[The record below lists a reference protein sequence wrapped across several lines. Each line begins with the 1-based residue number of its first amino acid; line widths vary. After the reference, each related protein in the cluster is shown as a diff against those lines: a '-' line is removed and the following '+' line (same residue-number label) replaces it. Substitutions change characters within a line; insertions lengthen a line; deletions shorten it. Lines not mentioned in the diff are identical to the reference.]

1 MADALVAG
9 VDARAK
15 ATRWLLA
22 DRLADWR
29 LGVVV
34 VAEAHSASEAMWHG
48 VDPAHP
54 LHGHPSAPAARDG
67 LRAVLSAIDRFVG
80 DVVDASDPAA
90 VIVFTMGGMGTNDA
104 DIPSMVLLPELLFRW
119 ALGERLLDTPQE
131 WASDPESPPLLAGS
145 KASWS
150 TDWYPRVNAPNRN
163 QSLAHQVVA
172 RLPASL
178 RDRIRNVRAQGRV
191 RTRPTGY
198 LSIDWQPATWYRPW
212 WPQMRA
218 FALPSLYDGRIR
230 VNLRGRE
237 RDGIVTT
244 DEYASVCDEI
254 EALVAPLRDSR
265 TGEPAVAGIK
275 RNRRGDPLGM
285 HGDEADV
292 TVTWQGSAFGLLHPE
307 HGLLGPIPYRRTGGH
322 TGPHGFAWVSAPQ
335 VPAGDRGVA
344 AASDVAPTILDL
356 LGAPSPRISGRSLL

>member
-1 MADALVAG
+1 M
-9 VDARAK
+9 
-15 ATRWLLA
+15 
-22 DRLADWR
+22 
-29 LGVVV
+29 
-34 VAEAHSASEAMWHG
+34 
-48 VDPAHP
+48 
-54 LHGHPSAPAARDG
+54 
-67 LRAVLSAIDRFVG
+67 
-80 DVVDASDPAA
+80 
-90 VIVFTMGGMGTNDA
+90 
-104 DIPSMVLLPELLFRW
+104 
-119 ALGERLLDTPQE
+119 
-131 WASDPESPPLLAGS
+131 
-145 KASWS
+145 
-150 TDWYPRVNAPNRN
+150 
-163 QSLAHQVVA
+163 VA

-191 RTRPTGY
+191 RTPTHGIPEHR
-198 LSIDWQPATWYRPW
+198 LATGDLVPAW
-212 WPQMRA
+212 WPQIRA

-244 DEYASVCDEI
+244 DEYTSVCDEI

-335 VPAGDRGVA
+335 VAAGDRGVA

-356 LGAPSPRISGRSLL
+356 LGAPNPRISGRSLL